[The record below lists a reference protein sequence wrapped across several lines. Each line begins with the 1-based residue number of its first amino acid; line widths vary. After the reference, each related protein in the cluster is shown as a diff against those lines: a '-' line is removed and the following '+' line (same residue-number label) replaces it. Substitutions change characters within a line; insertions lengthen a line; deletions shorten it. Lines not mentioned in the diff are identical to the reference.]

1 MRKKAPARLTG
12 SLLACTGAAT
22 PALAVAP
29 APARRSRANGKSGSG
44 TRNGVRHLAAVPR
57 PRSNGHA
64 GKRVAMTLRLDPE
77 RHLRLKLF
85 TVQAGRS
92 AQDVLTTAID
102 EYLSQ
107 FDLGGRGKKATRKS
121 RKRK

>member
-12 SLLACTGAAT
+12 SLLARKGEAT
-22 PALAVAP
+22 PTLAVAP
-29 APARRSRANGKSGSG
+29 APGRRALANGKSGRA
-44 TRNGVRHLAAVPR
+44 TRNGGRHLAAVPKLKT
-57 PRSNGHA
+57 NGHA
-64 GKRVAMTLRLDPE
+64 GKRVAMTLRLDAE

-107 FDLGGRGKKATRKS
+107 FDLSGQGRKATRKS

>member
-12 SLLACTGAAT
+12 SLLARKGEAT
-22 PALAVAP
+22 PTLAVAP
-29 APARRSRANGKSGSG
+29 APGRPSRANGKSGRG

-57 PRSNGHA
+57 PRANGHA
-64 GKRVAMTLRLDPE
+64 GKRVAMTLRLDAE

-107 FDLGGRGKKATRKS
+107 FDLGGQGKKATRKS

>member
-12 SLLACTGAAT
+12 TLLVRKGEAT
-22 PALAVAP
+22 PTLAVAP
-29 APARRSRANGKSGSG
+29 APAKPSRANGMSGRG
-44 TRNGVRHLAAVPR
+44 TRNGIRHLVAVPR
-57 PRSNGHA
+57 LRTNSHA

-107 FDLGGRGKKATRKS
+107 FHLGGQGKTATRKS
-121 RKRK
+121 KKRK